1 MITAFC
7 LLKVSRD
14 KVDDV
19 AQKLGDM
26 KGITEVYSVA
36 GPWDLI
42 AVVRAKD
49 NESLAD
55 LVTGQM
61 LKVEGILDSMTHIAF
76 RVYSKY
82 DLDRLFSVGS
92 DS

>member
-1 MITAFC
+1 
-7 LLKVSRD
+7 
-14 KVDDV
+14 
-19 AQKLGDM
+19 
-26 KGITEVYSVA
+26 
-36 GPWDLI
+36 
-42 AVVRAKD
+42 VVRAKD

-61 LKVEGILDSMTHIAF
+61 LKVEGIRDSMTHIAF

-92 DS
+92 DF